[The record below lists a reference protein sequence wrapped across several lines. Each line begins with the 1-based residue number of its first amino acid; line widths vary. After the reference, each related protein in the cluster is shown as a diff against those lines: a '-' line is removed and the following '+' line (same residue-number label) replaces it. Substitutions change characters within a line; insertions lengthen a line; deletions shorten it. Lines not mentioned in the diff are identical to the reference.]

1 MSKLK
6 YQPYRA
12 QEGRAT
18 LCLLLAL
25 AAALCGVFLT
35 LATQKK
41 TALPYAQTQLKAAER
56 MAEAE
61 RALYDYV
68 RQNDIPI
75 EKDDLNDTGLI
86 GPEWTELTTSLGLLE
101 AKRTA
106 LRARFCRAAGEILS
120 GGGAATGRH
129 GLHWHE
135 RLISGAWQIAS
146 IAAANEMGLNVRVI
160 ASYGASMYG
169 ATRTALPI
177 VRILD
182 VARQAGLIEYD
193 MLAVSPGGDFDQGY
207 NLIYPNSREV
217 IFALAREAG
226 LTMID
231 EETIPASIQ
240 RRLAIYGD
248 DVDRFVNVGGAS
260 ANMGTS
266 PYTLTFPNGLVLDP
280 PGNPRQRG
288 QRPDLS
294 EYAARR
300 YPGGSPAQR
309 ARAGGGKR
317 PAVRPRSADEA
328 GGDGRVLYDA
338 VFAGVR
344 HFRPRFGG
352 DMFEVRKE
360 AEERGTSMNL
370 FDILGPVMV
379 GRAARIPPAPFGSGW
394 RHAAFWARGR
404 PRARRSRCLVR
415 LRRRDADT
423 ARIAR

>member
-12 QEGRAT
+12 WEGRAT

-35 LATQKK
+35 LATKKK

-106 LRARFCRAAGEILS
+106 LQPDFAALLVKYYQEAGLQPGDTVCIGMS
-120 GGGAATGRH
+120 GSFP
-129 GLHWHE
+129 GL
-135 RLISGAWQIAS
+135 GIAS

-248 DVDRFVNVGGAS
+248 DVDCFVNVGGAS

-280 PGNPRQRG
+280 PAIPANEDRG
-288 QRPDLS
+288 LTF
-294 EYAARR
+294 EYAARHI
-300 YPGGSPAQR
+300 PVVHLLN
-309 ARAGGGKR
+309 
-317 PAVRPRSADEA
+317 VR
-328 GGDGRVLYDA
+328 GL
-338 VFAGVR
+338 
-344 HFRPRFGG
+344 
-352 DMFEVRKE
+352 
-360 AEERGTSMNL
+360 AEENGL
-370 FDILGPVMV
+370 PFDPVPLTRPGETDVYYTMRYSPV
-379 GRAARIPPAPFGSGW
+379 YAIFALALAAICLKCGRKQKKGEQA
-394 RHAAFWARGR
+394 
-404 PRARRSRCLVR
+404 
-415 LRRRDADT
+415 
-423 ARIAR
+423 

>member
-12 QEGRAT
+12 REGRAT

-35 LATQKK
+35 LATKKK

-106 LRARFCRAAGEILS
+106 LQPDFAALLVKYYQEAGLQPGDTVCIGMS
-120 GGGAATGRH
+120 GSFP
-129 GLHWHE
+129 GL
-135 RLISGAWQIAS
+135 GIAS
-146 IAAANEMGLNVRVI
+146 IAAANEMRLNVRVI

-248 DVDRFVNVGGAS
+248 DVDCFVNVGGAS
-260 ANMGTS
+260 ANSGTS
-266 PYTLTFPNGLVLDP
+266 AYTLDFPNGLVLDP
-280 PGNPRQRG
+280 PKIPTTANRG
-288 QRPDLS
+288 LMY
-294 EYAARR
+294 EYAARGVPVINMLNVR
-300 YPGGSPAQR
+300 QLAADNGLPYDPVPLTHPGEGGVYCYIAYRLWIPAL
-309 ARAGGGKR
+309 AA
-317 PAVRPRSADEA
+317 ALMIAA
-328 GGDGRVLYDA
+328 LA
-338 VFAGVR
+338 
-344 HFRPRFGG
+344 
-352 DMFEVRKE
+352 
-360 AEERGTSMNL
+360 
-370 FDILGPVMV
+370 V
-379 GRAARIPPAPFGSGW
+379 GRARFE
-394 RHAAFWARGR
+394 RKEK
-404 PRARRSRCLVR
+404 
-415 LRRRDADT
+415 
-423 ARIAR
+423 